1 MGIILLAWYVLVHM
15 NVEQDWRTKKATT
28 FMLRTILSILSMFF
42 ITSSI
47 MGLINFYHCS
57 MIEKNILILIFMFD
71 SAILYTIVLSIIV
84 LFLIKMGELFSTKW
98 IALLKKANKEL
109 EN

>member
-1 MGIILLAWYVLVHM
+1 
-15 NVEQDWRTKKATT
+15 
-28 FMLRTILSILSMFF
+28 
-42 ITSSI
+42 
-47 MGLINFYHCS
+47 
-57 MIEKNILILIFMFD
+57 MFD